1 VAVQASGR
9 QSSDRSRRSPYP
21 VDRLL
26 PPEARLAAQFI
37 YENGKG
43 DHLTL
48 YLRVDIGGES
58 AFCDREDDGI
68 LAFDW
73 SDEGSGY
80 AMAAKA
86 DCELLLRVADIIYR
100 QTAPDGARAKPPT
113 APGKAS

>member
-1 VAVQASGR
+1 LIGG
-9 QSSDRSRRSPYP
+9 
-21 VDRLL
+21 RLL
-26 PPEARLAAQFI
+26 PPEDRLAAQFI

-43 DHLTL
+43 DHLTP

-68 LAFDW
+68 PAFDW